1 MSSATSYAGRRHP
14 AGRLDRLARSRFIR
28 PLWLLA
34 LVVAAF
40 VAGNEILKASRSPG
54 DIIRHELLAAAG
66 ELASP
71 AGPTPTAAATRAI
84 QRHFRAHPAVLQ
96 TSYWPLVSVTL
107 QHVDRADCIDARLA
121 ARRMEGLVVVE
132 LMHYRSAAD
141 CGDDNDM
148 TWQILP

>member
-1 MSSATSYAGRRHP
+1 MSSTTSYEPRRHP
-14 AGRLDRLARSRFIR
+14 AGRLDRLGRSRFTR

-34 LVVAAF
+34 LIIAAF
-40 VAGNEILKASRSPG
+40 LGGNEILKASRSSG
-54 DIIRHELLAAAG
+54 DVIRHELLAASA

-71 AGPTPTAAATRAI
+71 AGPYPTEAGTRAI
-84 QRHFRAHPAVLQ
+84 QRHFRAHPAALE

-107 QHVDRADCIDARLA
+107 QHVDRPTCLDASVV

-132 LMHYRSAAD
+132 LMHYRSAVD

-148 TWQILP
+148 TWQIMP